1 MVHTGDS
8 VIRNLFPHQMQG
20 GTTPLILLSIYICPF
35 HSLIWI
41 FIHLKFWEGLEIWW
55 GRHLRKGTTL
65 CSEQRY
71 IPQWGMEVTMK
82 WLPPEE
88 VIGLTGYKHHQK
100 QVEALNQ
107 MGINHTVRPDGAP
120 VIFVN
125 DLTNEKRTSGTYK
138 TSFVIDKGNHHG

>member
-1 MVHTGDS
+1 
-8 VIRNLFPHQMQG
+8 
-20 GTTPLILLSIYICPF
+20 
-35 HSLIWI
+35 
-41 FIHLKFWEGLEIWW
+41 
-55 GRHLRKGTTL
+55 
-65 CSEQRY
+65 
-71 IPQWGMEVTMK
+71 MEVTMK

-125 DLTNEKRTSGTYK
+125 DLTNEKRTSGTYR